1 MLAKLEES
9 PFYPE
14 GGGQISDTGLVVTP
28 SGRARVVDVYRL
40 GDDQALALEPLEG
53 ELGPGEQARAEVER
67 PLRLATM
74 RNHTATH
81 LVHAALRSRLGTH
94 VRQAGSYVGP
104 DKLRFDFTHGQRLS
118 DEELADVEALVND
131 WVSGNYP
138 VRAIETTRDEAEAL
152 GAMALFGEKYGD
164 WVRMVE
170 VEDVSRELCGG
181 THVASTAEIGLF
193 HLTTETASASN
204 VRRVEAVT
212 GPAGAELFRERTEQL
227 RQIAE
232 MLRVPEHEVVRAV
245 ERLNERVRDLQR
257 KTAERPD
264 RERADELVAAAEEI
278 NGLRVLVEAVDGTD
292 PKALLELSDAVRQRL
307 GDAAVVLGSA
317 ADGKV
322 NLVANFAPSAVE
334 RGLNASDVV
343 RSAAK
348 VAGGGGGGRDT
359 MAQAG
364 GRDPEKLPDALAT
377 ARLEIE
383 RALG

>member
-1 MLAKLEES
+1 
-9 PFYPE
+9 
-14 GGGQISDTGLVVTP
+14 
-28 SGRARVVDVYRL
+28 
-40 GDDQALALEPLEG
+40 
-53 ELGPGEQARAEVER
+53 
-67 PLRLATM
+67 
-74 RNHTATH
+74 
-81 LVHAALRSRLGTH
+81 
-94 VRQAGSYVGP
+94 
-104 DKLRFDFTHGQRLS
+104 
-118 DEELADVEALVND
+118 
-131 WVSGNYP
+131 
-138 VRAIETTRDEAEAL
+138 
-152 GAMALFGEKYGD
+152 
-164 WVRMVE
+164 
-170 VEDVSRELCGG
+170 
-181 THVASTAEIGLF
+181 
-193 HLTTETASASN
+193 
-204 VRRVEAVT
+204 
-212 GPAGAELFRERTEQL
+212 
-227 RQIAE
+227 
-232 MLRVPEHEVVRAV
+232 VPEHEVVRAV

-364 GRDPEKLPDALAT
+364 GRNPEKLPDALAT